1 MATNSRKT
9 ATALRELAKHGYIAR
24 TAKTT
29 NMKRISPVLHEQLRN
44 CKTREEAQ
52 DVISFFNDM
61 AEMWSNG
68 TMWK

>member
-1 MATNSRKT
+1 MASNSRKT
-9 ATALRELAKHGYIAR
+9 AAALKELAKYGIVAR

-29 NMKRISPVLHEQLRN
+29 NMKHISPVLHEQLMKCN
-44 CKTREEAQ
+44 TREEAK
-52 DVISFFNDM
+52 DAISFFNDM